1 METAYK
7 DYYAIL
13 GVKKDASE
21 KDIKSAFR
29 KLARKYH
36 PDLHPEDPQA
46 GPKFTEVNEANEVL
60 SDPEKRKKYDRYGPQ
75 WEQYQSW
82 ERAGKP
88 GPNPFEGGGS
98 PFGGR
103 GGGQQFEYQT
113 MSAQDMETLFG
124 NAAPFSDFFNS
135 MFGRDPGGGS
145 GRARTSR
152 SARAILGQDVEGE
165 VQVTLEEAASGTAR
179 TVEQQ
184 APSGSRRVEVKIP
197 PGIRDGARVRAAGQ
211 GSAGSGGGKSGDLY
225 IRVQVLP
232 HRVFTR
238 DGDDLR
244 IEVPVPLGAMLT
256 GGEVEVL
263 TISGK
268 KVSLSIPP
276 GTQNSKVMRLRG
288 LGMPRLRGEGKG
300 DLLARLE
307 VRLPLPLTPEMREW
321 AAQIPVGK
329 TSFE

>member
-1 METAYK
+1 MATAYK

-13 GVKKDASE
+13 GVKKDASQ

-36 PDLHPEDPQA
+36 PDLHPEDPKA
-46 GPKFTEVNEANEVL
+46 GSKFTEVNEANEVL

-75 WEQYQSW
+75 WDQYQSW

-98 PFGGR
+98 PFGG
-103 GGGQQFEYQT
+103 GAPGQQFEYQT
-113 MSAQDMETLFG
+113 MSPEDMESLFG

-135 MFGRDPGGGS
+135 MFGQSSAGGS
-145 GRARTSR
+145 PGARATR

-165 VQVTLEEAASGTAR
+165 VGVTLEEAASGTAR

-197 PGIRDGARVRAAGQ
+197 AGIRDGARVRAAGQ

-244 IEVPVPLGAMLT
+244 ITVPVTLSAMLS
-256 GGEVEVL
+256 GGEVEVS

-268 KVSLSIPP
+268 KVSLRIPP
-276 GTQNSKVMRLRG
+276 DTQNGKVMRLRG
-288 LGMPRLRGEGKG
+288 LGMPRLHHDGKG
-300 DLLARLE
+300 DLLATLD
-307 VRLPLPLTPEMREW
+307 VRLPVPLTPEMREW
-321 AAQIPVGK
+321 AARIPTAK
-329 TSFE
+329 PSSE